1 MVYKMIP
8 FNSLRMLREGRE
20 GATESAVVPASAPA
34 SAGDTPL
41 RGPHIVW
48 LGVSLDLSRY

>member
-1 MVYKMIP
+1 MIP